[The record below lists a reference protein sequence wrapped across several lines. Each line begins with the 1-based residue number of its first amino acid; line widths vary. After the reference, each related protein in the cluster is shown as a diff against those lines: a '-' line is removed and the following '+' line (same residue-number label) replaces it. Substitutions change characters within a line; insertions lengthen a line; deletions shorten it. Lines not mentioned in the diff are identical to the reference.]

1 MNVAIVGAGLIGRKR
16 ARVLPKGVNLT
27 TVCDVNLNKAQH
39 FARDFKCKIE
49 TDWRKVVKDSKI
61 DAVIISTTNKF
72 LSPIAVEATLHGKH
86 VLVEKPGA
94 KNLNE
99 LNKIAKVFSGKSVLM
114 FGYNHRYHPGIKMAK
129 KIIDS
134 KKYGQVLFMRAK
146 YGHGGRL
153 GYEKEWR
160 FDKDLSGGGELLDQG
175 THLIDLV
182 NYFCDEMT
190 QVLGVT
196 GNLFWKSKLED
207 SAFFILKNKKGTI
220 AQLSATCVE
229 WKNLFCFEVMLQT
242 AKIQIDGLGGS
253 YGREKVNL
261 YKMKPAMG
269 QPDVKE
275 YIFEEKDNSWKLETQ
290 EFFTRIKKK
299 IYSDRAIK
307 DVRYVL
313 SIVDK
318 LYKKNSL

>member
-1 MNVAIVGAGLIGRKR
+1 
-16 ARVLPKGVNLT
+16 
-27 TVCDVNLNKAQH
+27 
-39 FARDFKCKIE
+39 
-49 TDWRKVVKDSKI
+49 
-61 DAVIISTTNKF
+61 
-72 LSPIAVEATLHGKH
+72 
-86 VLVEKPGA
+86 
-94 KNLNE
+94 
-99 LNKIAKVFSGKSVLM
+99 M

-229 WKNLFCFEVMLQT
+229 WKNLFCFEIMLKK

-253 YGREKVNL
+253 YGREKLTL
-261 YKMKPAMG
+261 YKMKPEMVP
-269 QPDVKE
+269 PDVE
-275 YIFEEKDNSWKLETQ
+275 EFLFDEKDISWGQ
-290 EFFTRIKKK
+290 ENKVFFNNIKNKN
-299 IYSDRAIK
+299 YSDKGINTA
-307 DVRYVL
+307 RYVL
-313 SIVDK
+313 TI
-318 LYKKNSL
+318 